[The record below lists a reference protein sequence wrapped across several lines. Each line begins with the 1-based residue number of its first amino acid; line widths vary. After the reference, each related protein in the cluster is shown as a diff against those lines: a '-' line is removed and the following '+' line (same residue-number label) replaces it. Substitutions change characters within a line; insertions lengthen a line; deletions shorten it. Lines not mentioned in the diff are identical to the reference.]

1 MPATPLSLTSC
12 NRMARNALRF
22 VAVPL
27 AAVVLLMLVLCIPHE
42 HNNVIKMQF
51 AAIYFEHKAI
61 KMFKSCSLSWS
72 LLLLMVI
79 VMWMWMRMRMLS
91 WNPDQELTC
100 MTFWAL
106 VCECEG
112 CIHIRFKQSKI
123 IKFYYALAAC
133 LEWPRW
139 WWWLWC
145 FCICCHFS
153 LLTNGIEGSADYRSW
168 LWCACA
174 EIPTNS

>member
-12 NRMARNALRF
+12 KRMARNAPRF

-51 AAIYFEHKAI
+51 AAIYFEHKAS

-79 VMWMWMRMRMLS
+79 VMCMWMWMWMRMSS

-112 CIHIRFKQSKI
+112 CIHFRFKQSKI

-133 LEWPRW
+133 LEWPR
-139 WWWLWC
+139 
-145 FCICCHFS
+145 
-153 LLTNGIEGSADYRSW
+153 
-168 LWCACA
+168 
-174 EIPTNS
+174 

>member
-1 MPATPLSLTSC
+1 MQCRPRPFHSLPASGWHEMRPDLSQCPWQGT
-12 NRMARNALRF
+12 
-22 VAVPL
+22 
-27 AAVVLLMLVLCIPHE
+27 VVLLMLVLCIPHE

-51 AAIYFEHKAI
+51 AAIYFEHKAS

-79 VMWMWMRMRMLS
+79 VMCMWMWMWMRMSS

-133 LEWPRW
+133 LEWPR
-139 WWWLWC
+139 
-145 FCICCHFS
+145 
-153 LLTNGIEGSADYRSW
+153 
-168 LWCACA
+168 
-174 EIPTNS
+174 